1 MEITLTF
8 EKLILL
14 CGGFSAICVAGGWLI
29 KIVDALKKPSKETKK
44 NIHNIDDRLGHYK
57 ERIEDLES
65 TRQNFADSIALMLKV
80 DLALLNHLR
89 TDNNTGV
96 MAKLE
101 EDIQEFLLNGGL
113 GKDFETG
120 GK

>member
-14 CGGFSAICVAGGWLI
+14 CGGFSAICVAGGWLLRI
-29 KIVDALKKPSKETKK
+29 IDAVKKPSKETKK
-44 NIHNIDDRLGHYK
+44 SINTIDGQLSDHDDR
-57 ERIEDLES
+57 IDDLES

-89 TDNNTGV
+89 TDNNTGT
-96 MAKLE
+96 MAELE
-101 EDIQEFLLNGGL
+101 GEIQDFLLNGGL
-113 GKDFETG
+113 GKDFEIG
-120 GK
+120 RK